1 MNGGGFSCETLDE
14 RPGLLI
20 FRVTGTGA
28 NRVFTNEGGGH
39 RWQRIP
45 PTERNGRV
53 HTSTV
58 TVAVLPEPTAVEVE
72 IRQQDIE
79 WTACRGS
86 GAGGQARNKTSNAV
100 QMKHSP
106 TGVSVRVESERSQRQ
121 NYDNALGLLRARIQV
136 AATARVEG
144 ARAGER
150 KAQVGTGQRGDKIRT
165 YRTQDDVVTDHRT
178 GKKARLKDVLRGD
191 LSELR

>member
-1 MNGGGFSCETLDE
+1 
-14 RPGLLI
+14 
-20 FRVTGTGA
+20 
-28 NRVFTNEGGGH
+28 
-39 RWQRIP
+39 
-45 PTERNGRV
+45 
-53 HTSTV
+53 
-58 TVAVLPEPTAVEVE
+58 
-72 IRQQDIE
+72 
-79 WTACRGS
+79 
-86 GAGGQARNKTSNAV
+86 
-100 QMKHSP
+100 MKHSP

-144 ARAGER
+144 ARAGDR